1 MQLGICQAR
10 KLLGT
15 QEKEQIKSIEKDELG
30 LRFSSS
36 DDEEMEEELEDTVS
50 LQEADAKSGK
60 EDENG
65 ASSI

>member
-1 MQLGICQAR
+1 LQLGICQAR

-36 DDEEMEEELEDTVS
+36 DDEDMEEELEDTVS
-50 LQEADAKSGK
+50 LQEADVK
-60 EDENG
+60 
-65 ASSI
+65 